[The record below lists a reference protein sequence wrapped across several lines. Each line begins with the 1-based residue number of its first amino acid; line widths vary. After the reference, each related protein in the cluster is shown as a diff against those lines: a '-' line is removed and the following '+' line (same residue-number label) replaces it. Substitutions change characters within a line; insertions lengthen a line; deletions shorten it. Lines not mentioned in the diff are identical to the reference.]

1 MIFLD
6 AQIMRKNKVKE
17 MHEKFSI
24 EMMIRH
30 CPMIFI

>member
-6 AQIMRKNKVKE
+6 AQIMRKNKVKV

-24 EMMIRH
+24 EMMTRRCSIL
-30 CPMIFI
+30 FV